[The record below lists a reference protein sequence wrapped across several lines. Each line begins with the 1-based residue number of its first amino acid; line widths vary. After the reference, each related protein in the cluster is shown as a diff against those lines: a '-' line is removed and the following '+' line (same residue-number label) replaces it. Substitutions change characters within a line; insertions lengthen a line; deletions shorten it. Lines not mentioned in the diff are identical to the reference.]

1 LDTCPDGSHD
11 SCLLC
16 VSLKVMTAN
25 REKSSDEE
33 KTKLE
38 GACAALRCKLLVV
51 QRKRQ
56 LVRGLAEKQ
65 ALPYL
70 EELLRRR
77 ERAVRDE
84 RLAKI
89 EYQSAVT
96 AVNLRRRWINVADE
110 WNVTNDCFHIWHR
123 GPFGTINGLRLGS
136 EVPLPSP
143 SRVIGD
149 SMLIAS
155 EGSNGRTD
163 VCTPSSLSN
172 GSTNASP
179 QNGRAQE
186 LSEGVRVPWV
196 EINSALGI
204 IVLLLANVEK
214 KSLSGI
220 TYHNKLVP
228 QGSTSKI
235 GVRKGESV
243 TFYNLFSDDNFQ
255 FFGKRSF
262 NIALNGLLRC
272 LSDAGAAVEK
282 VDRTMA
288 MPYPLECDASG
299 IYTIGG
305 LSVSYTP
312 EGDSWTRAMKYVLTD
327 TKWLVAFTTKHVDR

>member
-1 LDTCPDGSHD
+1 MRD
-11 SCLLC
+11 
-16 VSLKVMTAN
+16 
-25 REKSSDEE
+25 
-33 KTKLE
+33 
-38 GACAALRCKLLVV
+38 
-51 QRKRQ
+51 QR
-56 LVRGLAEKQ
+56 LAEK
-65 ALPYL
+65 
-70 EELLRRR
+70 EFE
-77 ERAVRDE
+77 
-84 RLAKI
+84 
-89 EYQSAVT
+89 SAVT
-96 AVNLRRRWINVADE
+96 SINISRRWINVADE

-123 GPFGTINGLRLGS
+123 GPFGTINGLRLAN
-136 EVPLPSP
+136 EVPLASS

-149 SMLIAS
+149 SMLNAS
-155 EGSNGRTD
+155 EGSNGRIDATAPAS
-163 VCTPSSLSN
+163 VSN
-172 GSTNASP
+172 GSTHTSP

-186 LSEGVRVPWV
+186 LSDCVRVPWV
-196 EINSALGI
+196 EINSALGL

-214 KSLSGI
+214 KELSGI
-220 TYHNKLVP
+220 TYQNKLVP

-272 LSDAGAAVEK
+272 LSDAADAVEK
-282 VDRTMA
+282 VDRTMT

-305 LSVSYTP
+305 LSAAYAP